1 MPREAAGRGDAAAKP
16 LAVRPPKNSNA
27 KTVVTVPAVPVP
39 AVPPEV
45 RPEPQRQHL
54 SAAIPAKFHARARRD
69 AAAFY
74 LTQLAKG
81 VLSGELVI
89 AVGEQQ
95 IQLATAEFVILKI
108 EAKQRKRANHVS
120 VKLRWPRRPLIRV
133 APARGD
139 RDGR

>member
-1 MPREAAGRGDAAAKP
+1 MPREAAGRGDIVSKP
-16 LAVRPPKNSNA
+16 LAVGQSRTVAA
-27 KTVVTVPAVPVP
+27 KAVTVVPEAPV
-39 AVPPEV
+39 E
-45 RPEPQRQHL
+45 RPVQREQQVG
-54 SAAIPAKFHARARRD
+54 AAIPAKFQARARRD

-81 VLSGELVI
+81 VLAG
-89 AVGEQQ
+89 
-95 IQLATAEFVILKI
+95 EFVMLKI

-133 APARGD
+133 AAAGGN

>member
-1 MPREAAGRGDAAAKP
+1 MPREAAGRGEIVAKP
-16 LAVRPPKNSNA
+16 LAVRQSRTADTKA
-27 KTVVTVPAVPVP
+27 VEAVPQAP
-39 AVPPEV
+39 A
-45 RPEPQRQHL
+45 RSAQRGQV
-54 SAAIPAKFHARARRD
+54 SAAIPAKFHGRARRD

-81 VLSGELVI
+81 VLAGELVI

-95 IQLATAEFVILKI
+95 IQLATSEFVFLKI
-108 EAKQRKRANHVS
+108 EAKQRKRANHIS

-133 APARGD
+133 AAARGD

>member
-1 MPREAAGRGDAAAKP
+1 MPRDAAGRGEIVAKP
-16 LAVRPPKNSNA
+16 LAVRQSRTAGA
-27 KTVVTVPAVPVP
+27 KAVAPEP
-39 AVPPEV
+39 PPETTTLV
-45 RPEPQRQHL
+45 RPPQREQVT
-54 SAAIPAKFHARARRD
+54 AAIPAKFHARARRD

-81 VLSGELVI
+81 VLAGELAI
-89 AVGEQQ
+89 AVGDQQ
-95 IQLATAEFVILKI
+95 IQLATSEFVILKI

-133 APARGD
+133 AAAGGS

>member
-1 MPREAAGRGDAAAKP
+1 MPREAAGRGEIVAKP
-16 LAVRPPKNSNA
+16 LAVRQSRTASTKA
-27 KTVVTVPAVPVP
+27 VAVPETTLARP
-39 AVPPEV
+39 A
-45 RPEPQRQHL
+45 QREQVG
-54 SAAIPAKFHARARRD
+54 AAIPAKFHGRARRD

-81 VLSGELVI
+81 VLAGELTI
-89 AVGEQQ
+89 AVGDQQ
-95 IQLATAEFVILKI
+95 IRLATSEFVILKI

-133 APARGD
+133 AAARGE

>member
-1 MPREAAGRGDAAAKP
+1 MPREAVGRGDIVAKP
-16 LAVRPPKNSNA
+16 LAVRPSRTASANA
-27 KTVVTVPAVPVP
+27 VAVVPDTPPARP
-39 AVPPEV
+39 A
-45 RPEPQRQHL
+45 QRGQQV
-54 SAAIPAKFHARARRD
+54 SAAIPAKFHGRARRD

-81 VLSGELVI
+81 VLAGELAI
-89 AVGEQQ
+89 AVGDQQ
-95 IQLATAEFVILKI
+95 IQLATSEFVILKI

-133 APARGD
+133 AAAGGN

>member
-1 MPREAAGRGDAAAKP
+1 MPRETVGRGEVGSKP
-16 LAVRPPKNSNA
+16 LAVRQSRSISTKA
-27 KTVVTVPAVPVP
+27 VTPAP
-39 AVPPEV
+39 PPETTTLV
-45 RPEPQRQHL
+45 RPAQREQVG
-54 SAAIPAKFHARARRD
+54 AAIPAKFHARARRD

-81 VLSGELVI
+81 VLAGELAI
-89 AVGEQQ
+89 AVGDQQ
-95 IQLATAEFVILKI
+95 IQLATSEFVILKI

-133 APARGD
+133 AAAGGN

>member
-1 MPREAAGRGDAAAKP
+1 LKPREAAGRGEIVAKP
-16 LAVRPPKNSNA
+16 LAVRQSRSASA
-27 KTVVTVPAVPVP
+27 KAVAPVP
-39 AVPPEV
+39 PPPETTPV
-45 RPEPQRQHL
+45 ARPAQREQVI
-54 SAAIPAKFHARARRD
+54 AAIPAKFHARARRD

-81 VLSGELVI
+81 VLAGELAI
-89 AVGEQQ
+89 AVGDQQ
-95 IQLATAEFVILKI
+95 IQLATSEFVILKI

-133 APARGD
+133 AAAGGN

>member
-1 MPREAAGRGDAAAKP
+1 MPREAAGRGEIVAKP
-16 LAVRPPKNSNA
+16 LAVRQSRTANTK
-27 KTVVTVPAVPVP
+27 AVAPVP
-39 AVPPEV
+39 PPETTTLA
-45 RPEPQRQHL
+45 RPAQREHV

-81 VLSGELVI
+81 VLSGELAI
-89 AVGEQQ
+89 AVGDQQ
-95 IQLATAEFVILKI
+95 IQLATSEFVILKI

-133 APARGD
+133 AAARGD

>member
-1 MPREAAGRGDAAAKP
+1 MPRDAAGRGEIVSKP
-16 LAVRPPKNSNA
+16 LAVRQSRTASTK
-27 KTVVTVPAVPVP
+27 AVAP
-39 AVPPEV
+39 VPPETTTLV
-45 RPEPQRQHL
+45 APVPVQREQVG
-54 SAAIPAKFHARARRD
+54 AAIPAKFHARARRD

-81 VLSGELVI
+81 VLAGELAI
-89 AVGEQQ
+89 AVGDQQ
-95 IQLATAEFVILKI
+95 IRLATSEFVILKI

-133 APARGD
+133 AAAGGN

>member
-1 MPREAAGRGDAAAKP
+1 MPREAVGRGEVVAKP
-16 LAVRPPKNSNA
+16 LAARQSRTASTK
-27 KTVVTVPAVPVP
+27 AVAPVP
-39 AVPPEV
+39 PLETTTLA
-45 RPEPQRQHL
+45 RPAQREQV

-81 VLSGELVI
+81 VLSGELAI
-89 AVGEQQ
+89 AVGDQQ
-95 IQLATAEFVILKI
+95 IQLATSEFVILKI

-133 APARGD
+133 AAAKGD

>member
-1 MPREAAGRGDAAAKP
+1 MPREAAGRGEIVAKP
-16 LAVRPPKNSNA
+16 LAVRQSRVASTK
-27 KTVVTVPAVPVP
+27 AVAPVP
-39 AVPPEV
+39 PPETTTLA
-45 RPEPQRQHL
+45 RPAQREQV

-81 VLSGELVI
+81 VLAGELAI
-89 AVGEQQ
+89 AVGDQQ
-95 IQLATAEFVILKI
+95 IQLATSEFVILKI
-108 EAKQRKRANHVS
+108 EAKQRKRANHIS

-133 APARGD
+133 AAPRRD

>member
-1 MPREAAGRGDAAAKP
+1 MAGRGEIVAKP
-16 LAVRPPKNSNA
+16 LAVRQSRTASA
-27 KTVVTVPAVPVP
+27 KAVAAVPEATLARP
-39 AVPPEV
+39 A
-45 RPEPQRQHL
+45 QREQM
-54 SAAIPAKFHARARRD
+54 SAAIPAKFHGRARRD

-81 VLSGELVI
+81 VLAGELAI

-95 IQLATAEFVILKI
+95 IQLATSEFVILKI

-133 APARGD
+133 AAAGGN

>member
-1 MPREAAGRGDAAAKP
+1 MPRDAAGRGEIVARP
-16 LAVRPPKNSNA
+16 LAVRQSRTASTK
-27 KTVVTVPAVPVP
+27 AVAPVP
-39 AVPPEV
+39 PPPETTTLA
-45 RPEPQRQHL
+45 RPAQREQV

-81 VLSGELVI
+81 VLAGELAI
-89 AVGEQQ
+89 AVGDQQ
-95 IQLATAEFVILKI
+95 IQLATSEFVILKI
-108 EAKQRKRANHVS
+108 EAKQRKRANHIS

-133 APARGD
+133 AAPRRD

>member
-1 MPREAAGRGDAAAKP
+1 MPREVAGRGEIVAKP
-16 LAVRPPKNSNA
+16 LAVRPSRAVNTKAVAPVAPAPPPKGTTLA
-27 KTVVTVPAVPVP
+27 RPA
-39 AVPPEV
+39 
-45 RPEPQRQHL
+45 QREQV

-81 VLSGELVI
+81 VLAGELAI
-89 AVGEQQ
+89 AVGDQQ
-95 IQLATAEFVILKI
+95 IQLATSEFVILKI
-108 EAKQRKRANHVS
+108 EAKQRKRANHIS

-133 APARGD
+133 AARRGD